1 MNRIIRRA
9 TSRLSVSGAATL
21 IASTSVVGLLLGIVR
36 TNLLNAHFNHFS
48 TGAYFAA
55 FKIPDFIF
63 YTLAAG
69 ALSVAFIPVLS
80 DKLAAGERQAAWRLT
95 SSVLNLIALVMLVV
109 CLILIAF
116 PRPILEYL
124 IVPGFS
130 DAQLDVSAQIMRLV
144 SINPLIFAISSL
156 FASYQQVFGRFFFT
170 AVAPLL
176 YNLAIIASIFLFK
189 DSMGIVGLGVGVAL
203 GASGYL
209 LFMAT
214 GMSRLRF
221 RYRPLIDF
229 RAAEFKSVVKLL
241 PVRSLD
247 QGLTYLNGIIQTR
260 FASGISV
267 HAVTNFEN
275 AMLLYNAPVGLIGWA
290 IGTAAFPHFAKR
302 LAQGRRDLFRLE
314 FLIVLRMMIWL
325 AIPIVIVSFF
335 GREYLARIISPRDT
349 SEIAL
354 ILAFFCL
361 GILFRMVYLIVAR
374 FYYAQKDIKITLK
387 VTAIAI
393 VTNLV
398 LAWWLSRPERMG
410 VVGLALSATLVSLLE
425 VGILIG
431 VLAWR
436 DRKLFSRRFLRD
448 LAPMAEAGVLS
459 AGFGGFIFW
468 LMPLSVGDSGLGL
481 ILKLGLVSSLTFAFY
496 VALSWWLLIEEAHRL
511 LRRLQKLVLHQ
522 FKIQ

>member
-21 IASTSVVGLLLGIVR
+21 IAGTSVVGLILGIVR
-36 TNLLNAHFNHFS
+36 TNLLNANFNHFS
-48 TGAYFAA
+48 TGAYFVA

-69 ALSVAFIPVLS
+69 ALSVAFIPVLAE
-80 DKLAAGERQAAWRLT
+80 KLAAGERQAAWRLT
-95 SSVLNLIALVMLVV
+95 SSVLNLIALVMLFV

-116 PRPILEYL
+116 PRPIVEL
-124 IVPGFS
+124 IAPGFS
-130 DAQLDVSAQIMRLV
+130 DQQLDVAAQIMRLV

-176 YNLAIIASIFLFK
+176 YNVAIIASIYLFK

-203 GASGYL
+203 GAGGYL
-209 LFMAT
+209 LFMAS

-229 RAAEFKSVVKLL
+229 RAAEFKSVAKLL
-241 PVRSLD
+241 PIRSFD

-260 FASGISV
+260 FASALPGV

-275 AMLLYNAPVGLIGWA
+275 ALLLYNAPVSLIGWA

-302 LAQGRRDLFRLE
+302 LAQGRRDLFKLE

-325 AIPIVIVSFF
+325 SIPIVVISFF
-335 GREYLARIISPRDT
+335 GREYLARIISPRDS

-361 GILFRMVYLIVAR
+361 GILFRMVYLIVSR
-374 FYYAQKDIKITLK
+374 FYYAQKDIKVTLK
-387 VTAIAI
+387 VTVIAI

-398 LAWWLSRPERMG
+398 LAWWLSRPHRLG

-425 VGILIG
+425 VAILIG
-431 VLAWR
+431 VLAYR
-436 DRKLFSRRFLRD
+436 DRRLFSRRFLRG
-448 LAPMAEAGVLS
+448 LLPMVEAGFLS
-459 AGFGGFIFW
+459 TVAGGLIFW
-468 LMPLSVGDSGLGL
+468 LLPLSAGDSGLGL
-481 ILKLGLVSSLTFAFY
+481 LLKLGLASCLTFAFY
-496 VALSWWLLIEEAHRL
+496 TGLSYWLLIEEAHRL

-522 FKIQ
+522 FKF

>member
-21 IASTSVVGLLLGIVR
+21 IAGTSAVGLILGIVR

-69 ALSVAFIPVLS
+69 ALSVAFIPVLA

-116 PRPILEYL
+116 PRPILEHL

-130 DAQLDVSAQIMRLV
+130 DQQLDVAAQIMRLV
-144 SINPLIFAISSL
+144 SINPMIFAISSL
-156 FASYQQVFGRFFFT
+156 FASCQQVFGRFFFT

-176 YNLAIIASIFLFK
+176 YNLAIIASIYLFK

-203 GASGYL
+203 GAAGYL
-209 LFMAT
+209 LFMAS

-229 RAAEFKSVVKLL
+229 RASEFKSVVKLL
-241 PVRSLD
+241 PIRSLD
-247 QGLTYLNGIIQTR
+247 QGLTYLNSIIQTR
-260 FASGISV
+260 FASGISI

-275 AMLLYNAPVGLIGWA
+275 ALLLYNAPVSLIGWA

-302 LAQGRRDLFRLE
+302 MAQGRRDLFKLE

-325 AIPIVIVSFF
+325 AIPIVVISFF
-335 GREYLARIISPRDT
+335 GREYLARIISPRDS

-361 GILFRMVYLIVAR
+361 GILFRMVYLIVSR

-387 VTAIAI
+387 VTAVAI
-393 VTNLV
+393 VTNLI
-398 LAWWLSRPERMG
+398 LAWWLSRPDRLG

-431 VLAWR
+431 VLVYR
-436 DRKLFSRRFLRD
+436 DRGLFSRRFLRG
-448 LAPMAEAGVLS
+448 LVPMAEAGLLS
-459 AGFGGFIFW
+459 AIVGGLIFW
-468 LMPLSVGDSGLGL
+468 LLPLSASDSGLGL
-481 ILKLGLVSSLTFAFY
+481 LLKLSLVSCLTFAFY
-496 VALSWWLLIEEAHRL
+496 TGLSYWLLIEEAHRL

-522 FKIQ
+522 FKL

>member
-21 IASTSVVGLLLGIVR
+21 IAGTSVVGLILGIVR
-36 TNLLNAHFNHFS
+36 TNLLNANFNHFS

-69 ALSVAFIPVLS
+69 ALSVAFIPVLA

-95 SSVLNLIALVMLVV
+95 SSVLNLIALVMLFAS
-109 CLILIAF
+109 LILIAF
-116 PRPILEYL
+116 PRPILEHL

-130 DAQLDVSAQIMRLV
+130 DQQLDVAAEIMRLV
-144 SINPLIFAISSL
+144 SINPMIFAISSL
-156 FASYQQVFGRFFFT
+156 FASCQQVFGRFFFT

-176 YNLAIIASIFLFK
+176 YNIAIIASIYLFK

-203 GASGYL
+203 GAAGYL
-209 LFMAT
+209 LFMAS

-241 PVRSLD
+241 PIRSLD
-247 QGLTYLNGIIQTR
+247 QGMTYLNSIIQTR
-260 FASGISV
+260 FASGLPGL

-275 AMLLYNAPVGLIGWA
+275 ALLLYNAPVSLIGWA

-302 LAQGRRDLFRLE
+302 IAQGRRDLFKLE

-325 AIPIVIVSFF
+325 AIPIVVISFF
-335 GREYLARIISPRDT
+335 GREYLARIISPRDS

-354 ILAFFCL
+354 ILAFFCV
-361 GILFRMVYLIVAR
+361 GILFRMVYLIVSR

-398 LAWWLSRPERMG
+398 LAWWLSRPDRLG

-431 VLAWR
+431 VLVYR
-436 DRKLFSRRFLRD
+436 DRGLFSRQFLRG
-448 LAPMAEAGVLS
+448 LVPMAEAGLLS
-459 AGFGGFIFW
+459 AFVGGLIFW
-468 LMPLSVGDSGLGL
+468 LLPLSAGDSGLGL
-481 ILKLGLVSSLTFAFY
+481 LLKLGLVSCLTFAFY
-496 VALSWWLLIEEAHRL
+496 TGLSYWLLIEEAHRL

-522 FKIQ
+522 FKF

>member
-21 IASTSVVGLLLGIVR
+21 IAGTSVVGLILGIVR

-48 TGAYFAA
+48 TGAYFVA

-69 ALSVAFIPVLS
+69 ALSVAFIPVLA

-95 SSVLNLIALVMLVV
+95 SSVLNLIALVMLFV

-116 PRPILEYL
+116 PRPIVEL
-124 IVPGFS
+124 IAPGFS
-130 DAQLDVSAQIMRLV
+130 DQQLDVSAQIMRLV
-144 SINPLIFAISSL
+144 SINPMIFAISSI

-176 YNLAIIASIFLFK
+176 YNIAIIASIYLFK

-203 GASGYL
+203 GAAGYL
-209 LFMAT
+209 LFMAS

-229 RAAEFKSVVKLL
+229 RAVEFKSVVKLL
-241 PVRSLD
+241 PIRSLD
-247 QGLTYLNGIIQTR
+247 QGLTYLNSIIQTR
-260 FASGISV
+260 FASGISI

-275 AMLLYNAPVGLIGWA
+275 ALLLYNAPVSLIGWA

-302 LAQGRRDLFRLE
+302 MAQGRRDLFKLE

-325 AIPIVIVSFF
+325 AIPIVVISFF
-335 GREYLARIISPRDT
+335 GREYLARIISPRDS

-361 GILFRMVYLIVAR
+361 GILFRMVYLIVSR

-398 LAWWLSRPERMG
+398 LAWWLSRPDRLG

-425 VGILIG
+425 VGILVG
-431 VLAWR
+431 VLVYR
-436 DRKLFSRRFLRD
+436 DRGLFSRQFLRG
-448 LAPMAEAGVLS
+448 LVPMAEAGLLS
-459 AGFGGFIFW
+459 AIVGGLIFW
-468 LMPLSVGDSGLGL
+468 LLPLSAGDSGLGL
-481 ILKLGLVSSLTFAFY
+481 LLKLGLVSCLTFAFY
-496 VALSWWLLIEEAHRL
+496 TGLSYWLLIEEAHRL

-522 FKIQ
+522 FKF